1 MSGRAYSAKR
11 PRGTDAGAHWISYS
25 DMMAS
30 LLMVFVL
37 AVVYSVYQYYKVLDE
52 KTREIEA
59 QQIALSLAQQEA
71 DTERRNNEAFRIQ
84 LQSQEEELES
94 ARIILISQEQ
104 ELENSKADLA
114 LAQQELANA
123 QIILLARQK
132 EVEALQADLNATQ
145 QQIETLVG
153 IRPKIISDLS
163 SALAVNNIDATIDQK
178 TGDIKLKSYVFFDT
192 NRSVIKQTGLDLLNR
207 FLPVYLG
214 VLMQP
219 EYRDYVAE
227 IIIEGHT
234 DSDGSY
240 VTNLKLSQ
248 ERALAVAQY
257 CLEMGGLSNSMKLKL
272 QDIMTATGRSESDLV
287 YNADGTENKEASRR
301 VEFKFRLIDTQML
314 QQMNDILQSGAAL
327 TVTP

>member
-1 MSGRAYSAKR
+1 MTGRSYSAKR

-30 LLMVFVL
+30 MLLVFVL
-37 AVVYSVYQYYKVLDE
+37 AVVYSVYQYYRILDE
-52 KTREIEA
+52 KTREIEL
-59 QQIALSLAQQEA
+59 QQIALTQAQQEA

-94 ARIILISQEQ
+94 ARIILISQEE
-104 ELENSKADLA
+104 ELQKSQADLA
-114 LAQQELANA
+114 LAQESLANS
-123 QIILLARQK
+123 QIILLAREK
-132 EVEALQADLNATQ
+132 ELESLQADLIDTQ

-163 SALAVNNIDATIDQK
+163 SALSYNNIDAAIDQK

-192 NRSVIKQTGLDLLNR
+192 SKFNIKQSGIDLLNR

-219 EYRDYVAE
+219 EYEDYVAE

-234 DSDGSY
+234 DSDGTYTS
-240 VTNLKLSQ
+240 NLKLSQ

-272 QDIMTATGRSESDLV
+272 QEIMTATGRSESDLI

-314 QQMNDILQSGAAL
+314 QQMNDILRSGSGL
-327 TVTP
+327 TP

>member
-30 LLMVFVL
+30 MLLVFVL

-52 KTREIEA
+52 KTKEIEL
-59 QQIALSLAQQEA
+59 QQIALSAAQLEA
-71 DTERRNNEAFRIQ
+71 ENERRNNEAFRIQ
-84 LQSQEEELES
+84 LQSQEEELET
-94 ARIILISQEQ
+94 ARIILISQEE
-104 ELENSKADLA
+104 ELEKSQAELA
-114 LAQQELANA
+114 LAQESLANS
-123 QIILLARQK
+123 QIILLAREK
-132 EVEALQADLNATQ
+132 ELEALQADLNATQ
-145 QQIETLVG
+145 RQIETLVG

-163 SALAVNNIDATIDQK
+163 NALSYNNIDAAIDQK

-192 NRSVIKQTGLDLLNR
+192 NKFDIKQSGIELLNR

-219 EYRDYVAE
+219 EYSDYVAE

-240 VTNLKLSQ
+240 TSNLKLSQ

-257 CLEMGGLSNSMKLKL
+257 CLEMSGLSDRMKLKL
-272 QDIMTATGRSESDLV
+272 QDILTATGRSESDLV
-287 YNADGTENKEASRR
+287 YNADGSENKEASRR

-314 QQMNDILQSGAAL
+314 QQMNEILRSGNTA
-327 TVTP
+327 P

>member
-1 MSGRAYSAKR
+1 MTGRGYSAKR

-30 LLMVFVL
+30 MLLVFVL
-37 AVVYSVYQYYKVLDE
+37 AVVYSVYQYYKILDE

-59 QQIALSLAQQEA
+59 QQIALTQAQQEA
-71 DTERRNNEAFRIQ
+71 ETERRNNEAFRIQ
-84 LQSQEEELES
+84 LQSQEEQLES
-94 ARIILISQEQ
+94 ARIILLSQEE
-104 ELENSKADLA
+104 ELKKSEEDLA
-114 LAQQELANA
+114 KAQEDLANS
-123 QIILLARQK
+123 QIILLAREK
-132 EVEALQADLNATQ
+132 ELESLQADLYATQ

-163 SALAVNNIDATIDQK
+163 SALSYNNIDATIDQK

-192 NRSVIKQTGLDLLNR
+192 SKFNIKQSGIELLNR

-219 EYRDYVAE
+219 EYQNYVAE

-240 VTNLKLSQ
+240 TSNLKLSQ

-257 CLEMGGLSNSMKLKL
+257 CLEMGGLSNDMKLKL

-287 YNADGTENKEASRR
+287 YNADGTENKEASHR

-314 QQMNDILQSGAAL
+314 QQMNEILRSGNNAQ
-327 TVTP
+327 

>member
-1 MSGRAYSAKR
+1 MTGRGYSVKR

-30 LLMVFVL
+30 MLLVFVL
-37 AVVYSVYQYYKVLDE
+37 AVVYSVYQYYKILDE

-59 QQIALSLAQQEA
+59 QQIALTQAQQEA
-71 DTERRNNEAFRIQ
+71 ETERRNNEAFRIQ
-84 LQSQEEELES
+84 LQSQEEQLES
-94 ARIILISQEQ
+94 ARIILLSQEE
-104 ELENSKADLA
+104 ELKKSEEDLA
-114 LAQQELANA
+114 KAQEDLANS
-123 QIILLARQK
+123 QIILLAREK
-132 EVEALQADLNATQ
+132 ELESLQADLYATQ

-163 SALAVNNIDATIDQK
+163 SALSYNNIDATIDQK

-192 NRSVIKQTGLDLLNR
+192 SKFNIKQSGIELLNR

-219 EYRDYVAE
+219 EYQNYVAE

-240 VTNLKLSQ
+240 TSNLKLSQ

-257 CLEMGGLSNSMKLKL
+257 CLEMNGLSSSMKEKL
-272 QDIMTATGRSESDLV
+272 QSIMTATGRSESDLV

-314 QQMNDILQSGAAL
+314 QQMNEILRSGNPTA
-327 TVTP
+327 P

>member
-1 MSGRAYSAKR
+1 MTGRGYSAKR

-30 LLMVFVL
+30 MLLVFVL
-37 AVVYSVYQYYKVLDE
+37 AVVYSVYQYYKILDE

-59 QQIALSLAQQEA
+59 QQIALTQAQQEA
-71 DTERRNNEAFRIQ
+71 ETERRNNEAFRIQ
-84 LQSQEEELES
+84 LQSQEEQLES
-94 ARIILISQEQ
+94 ARIILLSQEE
-104 ELENSKADLA
+104 ELKKSEEDLA
-114 LAQQELANA
+114 KAQEDLANS
-123 QIILLARQK
+123 QIILLAREK
-132 EVEALQADLNATQ
+132 ELESLQADLYATQ

-163 SALAVNNIDATIDQK
+163 SALSYNNIDATIDQK

-192 NRSVIKQTGLDLLNR
+192 SKFNIKQSGIELLNR

-219 EYRDYVAE
+219 EYQNYVAE

-240 VTNLKLSQ
+240 TSNLKLSQ

-257 CLEMGGLSNSMKLKL
+257 CLEMNGLSSSMKEKL
-272 QDIMTATGRSESDLV
+272 QSIMTATGRSESDLV

-314 QQMNDILQSGAAL
+314 QQMNEILRSGNPTA
-327 TVTP
+327 P

>member
-1 MSGRAYSAKR
+1 MTGRGYSAKR

-30 LLMVFVL
+30 MLLVFVL
-37 AVVYSVYQYYKVLDE
+37 AVVYSVYQYYKILDE
-52 KTREIEA
+52 KTREIGA
-59 QQIALSLAQQEA
+59 QQIALTQAQQEA
-71 DTERRNNEAFRIQ
+71 ETERRNNEAFRIQ
-84 LQSQEEELES
+84 LQSQEEQLES
-94 ARIILISQEQ
+94 ARIILLSQEE
-104 ELENSKADLA
+104 ELKKSEEDLA
-114 LAQQELANA
+114 KAQEDLANS
-123 QIILLARQK
+123 QIILLAREK
-132 EVEALQADLNATQ
+132 ELESLQADLYATQ

-163 SALAVNNIDATIDQK
+163 SALSYNNIDATIDQK

-192 NRSVIKQTGLDLLNR
+192 SKFNIKQSGIELLNR

-219 EYRDYVAE
+219 EYQNYVAE

-240 VTNLKLSQ
+240 TSNLKLSQ

-257 CLEMGGLSNSMKLKL
+257 CLEMNGLSSSMKEKL
-272 QDIMTATGRSESDLV
+272 QSIMTATGRSESDLV

-314 QQMNDILQSGAAL
+314 QQMNEILRSGNPTA
-327 TVTP
+327 P

>member
-1 MSGRAYSAKR
+1 MSVRSFSSRR
-11 PRGTDAGAHWISYS
+11 PRGTDSGAHWISYS

-30 LLMVFVL
+30 MLLVFVL
-37 AVVYSVYQYYKVLDE
+37 AVVYSVYQYYKILDE
-52 KTREIEA
+52 KTQEINRQQLALTQAQEEA
-59 QQIALSLAQQEA
+59 EA
-71 DTERRNNEAFRIQ
+71 ERRNNEAFRIQ
-84 LQSQEEELES
+84 LQSQEEQLES
-94 ARIILISQEQ
+94 ARIILLSQEE
-104 ELENSKADLA
+104 ELKKSEEDLA
-114 LAQQELANA
+114 KAQEDLANS
-123 QIILLARQK
+123 QIILLAREK
-132 EVEALQADLNATQ
+132 ELESLQADLYATQ

-163 SALAVNNIDATIDQK
+163 SALSYNNIDATIDQK

-192 NRSVIKQTGLDLLNR
+192 SKFNIKQSGIELLNR

-219 EYRDYVAE
+219 EYQNYVAE

-240 VTNLKLSQ
+240 TSNLKLSQ

-257 CLEMGGLSNSMKLKL
+257 CLEMNGLSSSMKEKL
-272 QDIMTATGRSESDLV
+272 QSIMTATGRSESDLV

-314 QQMNDILQSGAAL
+314 QQMNEILRSGNPAA
-327 TVTP
+327 P

>member
-1 MSGRAYSAKR
+1 MTGRGYSAKR

-30 LLMVFVL
+30 MLLVFVL
-37 AVVYSVYQYYKVLDE
+37 AVVYSVYQYYKILDE

-59 QQIALSLAQQEA
+59 QQIALTQAQQEA
-71 DTERRNNEAFRIQ
+71 ETERRNNEAFRIQ
-84 LQSQEEELES
+84 LQSQEEQLES
-94 ARIILISQEQ
+94 ARIILLSQEE
-104 ELENSKADLA
+104 ELKKSEEDLA
-114 LAQQELANA
+114 KAQEDLANS
-123 QIILLARQK
+123 QIILLAREK
-132 EVEALQADLNATQ
+132 ELESLQAVLYATQ

-163 SALAVNNIDATIDQK
+163 SALSYNNIDATIDQK

-192 NRSVIKQTGLDLLNR
+192 SKFNIKQSGIELLNR

-219 EYRDYVAE
+219 EYQNYVAE

-240 VTNLKLSQ
+240 TSNLKLSQ

-257 CLEMGGLSNSMKLKL
+257 CLEMNGLSSSMKEKL
-272 QDIMTATGRSESDLV
+272 QSIMTATGRSESDLV

-314 QQMNDILQSGAAL
+314 QQMNEILRSSNPTA
-327 TVTP
+327 P

>member
-30 LLMVFVL
+30 MLLVFVL
-37 AVVYSVYQYYKVLDE
+37 AVVYSVYQYYKILDE

-59 QQIALSLAQQEA
+59 QQIALSQAQQEA
-71 DTERRNNEAFRIQ
+71 ETERRNNEAFRIQ
-84 LQSQEEELES
+84 LQSQEEELEA
-94 ARIILISQEQ
+94 ARIILISQEE
-104 ELENSKADLA
+104 ELEQSQKDLA
-114 LAQQELANA
+114 LAQESLANS
-123 QIILLARQK
+123 QIILLAREK
-132 EVEALQADLNATQ
+132 ELEALQADLLSTQ
-145 QQIETLVG
+145 KQIETLVG

-163 SALAVNNIDATIDQK
+163 SALKYNNIDAAIDEK
-178 TGDIKLKSYVFFDT
+178 TGDIELKSYVFFDT
-192 NRSVIKQTGLDLLNR
+192 NKFNIKQSGIELLNR

-240 VTNLKLSQ
+240 TSNLKLSQ

-257 CLEMGGLSNSMKLKL
+257 CLEMSGLSNDMKLKL

-287 YNADGTENKEASRR
+287 FNADGSENKEASRR

-314 QQMNDILQSGAAL
+314 QQMNDILRSGNG
-327 TVTP
+327 T

>member
-1 MSGRAYSAKR
+1 MAGRSYSARR

-30 LLMVFVL
+30 MLLVFVL
-37 AVVYSVYQYYKVLDE
+37 AVVYSVYQYYKILDE

-59 QQIALSLAQQEA
+59 QQVALALAQQEA
-71 DTERRNNEAFRIQ
+71 ETERRNNEAFRIQ
-84 LQSQEEELES
+84 LQSQEEELQS
-94 ARIILISQEQ
+94 QRIILISQEE
-104 ELENSKADLA
+104 ELKKSEEELA
-114 LAQQELANA
+114 LAQEQLANS
-123 QIILLARQK
+123 QIILLAK
-132 EVEALQADLNATQ
+132 EKELEAMQADLIATQ

-163 SALAVNNIDATIDQK
+163 SALSYNNIDAAIDQK

-192 NRSVIKQTGLDLLNR
+192 SKFNIKQSGIELLNR

-219 EYRDYVAE
+219 EYKDYVAE

-234 DSDGSY
+234 DSDGTYTS
-240 VTNLKLSQ
+240 NLKLSQ
-248 ERALAVAQY
+248 ERALSVAQY
-257 CLEMGGLSNSMKLKL
+257 CLEMDGLSGSMKNKL
-272 QDIMTATGRSESDLV
+272 QDILTATGRSESDLV
-287 YNADGTENKEASRR
+287 YNADGSENKEASRR

-314 QQMNDILQSGAAL
+314 QQMNDILRSGNMSQ
-327 TVTP
+327 P

>member
-1 MSGRAYSAKR
+1 MTGHGYSAKR

-30 LLMVFVL
+30 MLLVFVL
-37 AVVYSVYQYYKVLDE
+37 AVVYSVYQYYKILDE

-59 QQIALSLAQQEA
+59 QQIALTQAQQEA
-71 DTERRNNEAFRIQ
+71 ETERRNNEAFRIQ
-84 LQSQEEELES
+84 LQSQEEQLES
-94 ARIILISQEQ
+94 ARIILLSQEE
-104 ELENSKADLA
+104 ELKKSEEDLA
-114 LAQQELANA
+114 KAQEDLANS
-123 QIILLARQK
+123 QIILLAREK
-132 EVEALQADLNATQ
+132 ELESLQADLYATQ

-163 SALAVNNIDATIDQK
+163 SALSYNNIDATIDQK

-192 NRSVIKQTGLDLLNR
+192 SKFNIKQSGIELLNR

-219 EYRDYVAE
+219 EYQNYVAE

-240 VTNLKLSQ
+240 TSNLKLSQ

-257 CLEMGGLSNSMKLKL
+257 CLEMNGLSSSMKEKL
-272 QDIMTATGRSESDLV
+272 QSIMTATGRSESDLV

-314 QQMNDILQSGAAL
+314 QQMNEILRSGNPTA
-327 TVTP
+327 P

>member
-1 MSGRAYSAKR
+1 MTGRGYSAKR

-30 LLMVFVL
+30 MLLVFVL
-37 AVVYSVYQYYKVLDE
+37 AVVYSVYQYYKILDE

-59 QQIALSLAQQEA
+59 QQIALTQAQQEA

-94 ARIILISQEQ
+94 ARIILISQEE
-104 ELENSKADLA
+104 ELQKSQADLA
-114 LAQQELANA
+114 LAQESLANS
-123 QIILLARQK
+123 QIILLAREK
-132 EVEALQADLNATQ
+132 ELESLQADLIDTQ

-163 SALAVNNIDATIDQK
+163 NALSYNNIDATIDQK

-192 NRSVIKQTGLDLLNR
+192 NKFNIKQSGIELLNR

-219 EYRDYVAE
+219 EYQNYVAE

-240 VTNLKLSQ
+240 TSNLKLSQ

-257 CLEMGGLSNSMKLKL
+257 CLEMGGLSNDMKLKL

-314 QQMNDILQSGAAL
+314 QQMNEILRSGNNAQ
-327 TVTP
+327 

>member
-1 MSGRAYSAKR
+1 MTGRSYSARR

-30 LLMVFVL
+30 MLLVFVL
-37 AVVYSVYQYYKVLDE
+37 AVVYSVYQYYKILDE

-59 QQIALSLAQQEA
+59 QQVALALAQQEA
-71 DTERRNNEAFRIQ
+71 ETERRNNEAFRIQ
-84 LQSQEEELES
+84 LQSQEEELQS
-94 ARIILISQEQ
+94 QRIILISQEE
-104 ELENSKADLA
+104 ELKKSEEELA
-114 LAQQELANA
+114 LAQEQLANS
-123 QIILLARQK
+123 QIILLAK
-132 EVEALQADLNATQ
+132 EKELEAMQADLIATQ

-163 SALAVNNIDATIDQK
+163 SALSYNNIDAAIDQK

-192 NRSVIKQTGLDLLNR
+192 SKFNIEQSGIELLNR

-219 EYRDYVAE
+219 EYKDYVAE

-234 DSDGSY
+234 DSDGTYTS
-240 VTNLKLSQ
+240 NLKLSQ
-248 ERALAVAQY
+248 ERALSVAQY
-257 CLEMGGLSNSMKLKL
+257 CLEMDGLSGSMKNKL
-272 QDIMTATGRSESDLV
+272 QDILTATGRSESDLV
-287 YNADGTENKEASRR
+287 YNADGSENKEASRR

-314 QQMNDILQSGAAL
+314 QQMNDILRSGNMSQ
-327 TVTP
+327 P

>member
-1 MSGRAYSAKR
+1 MAGRAYSAKR

-30 LLMVFVL
+30 MLLVFVL
-37 AVVYSVYQYYKVLDE
+37 AVVYSVYQYYRILDE
-52 KTREIEA
+52 KTREIEL
-59 QQIALSLAQQEA
+59 QQIALTQAQQEA

-94 ARIILISQEQ
+94 ARIILISQEE
-104 ELENSKADLA
+104 ELQKSQADLA
-114 LAQQELANA
+114 LAQESLANS
-123 QIILLARQK
+123 QIILLAREK
-132 EVEALQADLNATQ
+132 ELESLQADLIDTQ

-163 SALAVNNIDATIDQK
+163 SALSYNNIDAAIDQK

-192 NRSVIKQTGLDLLNR
+192 SKFNIKQSGIDLLNR

-219 EYRDYVAE
+219 EYEDYVAE

-234 DSDGSY
+234 DSDGTYTS
-240 VTNLKLSQ
+240 NLKLSQ

-272 QDIMTATGRSESDLV
+272 QEIMTATGRSESDLV

-314 QQMNDILQSGAAL
+314 QQMNDILRSGSGL
-327 TVTP
+327 TP

>member
-1 MSGRAYSAKR
+1 MMSGRAYSAKR

-30 LLMVFVL
+30 MLLVFVL

-52 KTREIEA
+52 KTKEIEL
-59 QQIALSLAQQEA
+59 QQIALSAAQLEA
-71 DTERRNNEAFRIQ
+71 ENERRNNEAFRIQ
-84 LQSQEEELES
+84 LQSQEEELET
-94 ARIILISQEQ
+94 ARIILISQEE
-104 ELENSKADLA
+104 ELEKSQAELA
-114 LAQQELANA
+114 LAQESLANS
-123 QIILLARQK
+123 QIILLAREK
-132 EVEALQADLNATQ
+132 ELEALQADLNATQ
-145 QQIETLVG
+145 RQIETLVG

-163 SALAVNNIDATIDQK
+163 NALSYNNIDAAIDQK

-192 NRSVIKQTGLDLLNR
+192 NKFDIKQSGIELLNR

-219 EYRDYVAE
+219 EYSDYVAE

-240 VTNLKLSQ
+240 TSNLKLSQ

-257 CLEMGGLSNSMKLKL
+257 CLEMSGLSDRMKLKL
-272 QDIMTATGRSESDLV
+272 QDILTATGRSESDLV
-287 YNADGTENKEASRR
+287 YNADGSENKEASRR

-314 QQMNDILQSGAAL
+314 QQMNEILRSGNTA
-327 TVTP
+327 P

>member
-1 MSGRAYSAKR
+1 MTGRSYSAKR

-30 LLMVFVL
+30 MLLVFVL
-37 AVVYSVYQYYKVLDE
+37 AVVYSVYQYYKILDE
-52 KTREIEA
+52 KTREIEQ
-59 QQIALSLAQQEA
+59 QQIALTAAQLEA
-71 DTERRNNEAFRIQ
+71 ENERRNNEAFRIQ

-94 ARIILISQEQ
+94 ARIILISQEE
-104 ELENSKADLA
+104 ELEKSQAELA
-114 LAQQELANA
+114 LAQESLANS
-123 QIILLARQK
+123 QIILLAREK
-132 EVEALQADLNATQ
+132 ELESLQADLNATQ

-163 SALAVNNIDATIDQK
+163 NALSYNNIDATIDQK

-192 NRSVIKQTGLDLLNR
+192 NKFNIKQSGIELLNR

-214 VLMQP
+214 VLMHP
-219 EYRDYVAE
+219 EYKDYVAE

-240 VTNLKLSQ
+240 TSNLKLSQ

-257 CLEMGGLSNSMKLKL
+257 CLEMGGLSNDMKLKL

-314 QQMNDILQSGAAL
+314 QQMNEILRSGNNAQ
-327 TVTP
+327 

>member
-1 MSGRAYSAKR
+1 MSNRAYSVKR

-30 LLMVFVL
+30 MLLVFVL
-37 AVVYSVYQYYKVLDE
+37 AVVYSVYQYYKILDE

-59 QQIALSLAQQEA
+59 QQIALSLAQTEA
-71 DTERRNNEAFRIQ
+71 ENERRNNEAFRIQ
-84 LQSQEEELES
+84 LQSQEEELQS
-94 ARIILISQEQ
+94 ARIILLTQQQ
-104 ELENSKADLA
+104 ELETSRNDLA
-114 LAQQELANA
+114 LAQEELANS
-123 QIILLARQK
+123 QIILMAREK
-132 EVEALQADLNATQ
+132 EVAALQADLNATQ
-145 QQIETLVG
+145 QRIEALVG

-163 SALAVNNIDATIDQK
+163 NALAYNNIDAAIDQK

-192 NRSVIKQTGLDLLNR
+192 NKSMIKESGLDLLNR

-219 EYRDYVAE
+219 EYKDYVAE

-240 VTNLKLSQ
+240 MTNLKLSQ

-257 CLEMGGLSNSMKLKL
+257 CLEMGALSSSMKGKL
-272 QDIMTATGRSESDLV
+272 QDIMTATGRSESDLIF
-287 YNADGTENKEASRR
+287 NADGSENKEASRR

-314 QQMNDILQSGAAL
+314 QQMNDILLSGASL
-327 TVTP
+327 NQLP